1 MNVGK
6 LHKHIVDTSETL
18 LQTLNMHRIMK
29 FSDCG
34 NVDNFQHGEVA
45 YLDGT
50 TYGATLFFYCRDT
63 YVMVGAPIA
72 SCNSEGQWSSIPV
85 CHVTCELYTLAY
97 TTT

>member
-1 MNVGK
+1 
-6 LHKHIVDTSETL
+6 
-18 LQTLNMHRIMK
+18 MHRLWI

-34 NVDNFQHGEVA
+34 NFDNFQNGEVA